1 MYVLSLNLWFLWQ
14 SAAQKRLNAISSAK
28 KEPTWNTWLLSTDE
42 RGLQWGSLEGRHKR
56 RRDYSGRWLL
66 IRRVICSLCDWRRF
80 TWSRSTILME
90 NVLMSL
96 LSNSIFPQEI
106 YDFSEDVS
114 TCLKNIK
121 KKGFLQCG
129 YFLSFVLFSDTLKY
143 LTKYKKCL
151 RKLSVK
157 EFFIFHFL

>member
-66 IRRVICSLCDWRRF
+66 IRRVIFSLCDWRRF
-80 TWSRSTILME
+80 TCSRSTVLME

-96 LSNSIFPQEI
+96 LSIGVFPQEI
-106 YDFSEDVS
+106 YDFREDVS
-114 TCLKNIK
+114 TALKNIK
-121 KKGFLQCG
+121 KNFLQCG
-129 YFLSFVLFSDTLKY
+129 YFLCFVLFSETLKY
-143 LTKYKKCL
+143 TTKSKKCV
-151 RKLSVK
+151 RKLGLKV
-157 EFFIFHFL
+157 FFIFHFL